1 MSVHLSHRDGAG
13 LMRRPSPRLD
23 LNSQKQDIAMQDII
37 QTRRL
42 SSSLAAT
49 VSSPPRSLLLRRT
62 NRSRQYG
69 HWTAVD
75 VQRATSSDVD
85 TSSTTRRG
93 DRSYVNVTG
102 FPFPLGPYLER
113 KTLRYEIE
121 KDRIWTF
128 EQPQSLGFSSVGV
141 NIRMTVIK
149 LNTGSLWIHAPIA
162 PTEECLRLL
171 DELNSPVEFI
181 ILPTFAYE
189 HKIFVGPFSRKFP
202 GAKVFVA
209 PDQWSWPINL
219 PPQLFGIFPYG
230 MLKDEDVEAPWSEEI
245 EQKIFRPPD
254 VGRVLRSVNV

>member
-1 MSVHLSHRDGAG
+1 MPDVHR
-13 LMRRPSPRLD
+13 
-23 LNSQKQDIAMQDII
+23 
-37 QTRRL
+37 
-42 SSSLAAT
+42 AA
-49 VSSPPRSLLLRRT
+49 P
-62 NRSRQYG
+62 
-69 HWTAVD
+69 
-75 VQRATSSDVD
+75 SDVD
-85 TSSTTRRG
+85 VSTTARRG
-93 DRSYVNVTG
+93 KRFYFNVTG

-128 EQPQSLGFSSVGV
+128 EQPQSLGFTSVSV
-141 NIRMTVIK
+141 NTRMTVIK

-202 GAKVFVA
+202 NAKVFVA

-230 MLKDEDVEAPWSEEI
+230 MLKDEDVDAPWSEEI
-245 EQKIFRPPD
+245 EQKVFRPPD
-254 VGRVLRSVNV
+254 VGRVIRSVST